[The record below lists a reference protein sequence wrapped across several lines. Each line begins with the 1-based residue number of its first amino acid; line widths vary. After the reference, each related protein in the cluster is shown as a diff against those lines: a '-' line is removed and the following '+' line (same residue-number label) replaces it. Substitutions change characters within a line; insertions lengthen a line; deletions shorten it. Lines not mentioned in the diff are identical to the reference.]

1 MGRGAWP
8 GRRALAAGCF
18 LRGHPVLL
26 LAPVRHARLDSAEAA
41 QGAGDLPKSPAA
53 RQRGRP
59 GGQGIGRQHCRWCC
73 PRGSRRSSRA
83 QLGRVTPAQRSSGVA
98 GEQRSAHAG
107 RLAAGNFTQSFF
119 FFFPV
124 VSVRLHNLN
133 PKPRPRNGRTRA
145 ELGSAL
151 GAPLLWWP
159 EGLAHSRLSG
169 P

>member
-73 PRGSRRSSRA
+73 PRVQAIVAGSVGPGDPSPALFR
-83 QLGRVTPAQRSSGVA
+83 GRGGTAQRPRRAACSW
-98 GEQRSAHAG
+98 ELHAK
-107 RLAAGNFTQSFF
+107 FF
-119 FFFPV
+119 FSPV
-124 VSVRLHNLN
+124 VPVRLHNLN

-159 EGLAHSRLSG
+159 EGLAPSRLSG